1 MSVALIAIAFAIAF
15 FGTAFGKMHPAAT
28 GCFLPIVIGIGFAIY
43 VGATVPSE
51 ADNMYVL
58 PFGLTW
64 ALFGA
69 APGMFVGYLLRERLK
84 P

>member
-1 MSVALIAIAFAIAF
+1 VSIALIAIAFVIAF
-15 FGTAFGKMHPAAT
+15 LGTAFGNVHPATT
-28 GCFLPIVIGIGFAIY
+28 GCFLPIVIGLGFAIY
-43 VGATVPSE
+43 IGATEPSE
-51 ADNMYVL
+51 AGNMYVL

-69 APGMFVGYLLRERLK
+69 VPGMFVGYLIRERLK